1 MIGKA
6 PHLRPVRVL
15 QRVDGVVVL
24 VRAAGNVRDHARS
37 RVSTQTLLQ
46 QARQLAV
53 PERHVPN
60 LFPRGFVVVRGAVR
74 GAFEIAARGA
84 RVVCLFLSKRVDTV
98 REREQGFV
106 DVSAVP

>member
-24 VRAAGNVRDHARS
+24 VRAAGNVRDHARP

-53 PERHVPN
+53 HTHLPLLPTRPLLSPPAPLQTSCRH
-60 LFPRGFVVVRGAVR
+60 
-74 GAFEIAARGA
+74 
-84 RVVCLFLSKRVDTV
+84 
-98 REREQGFV
+98 
-106 DVSAVP
+106 